1 MATLTITLPADAGA
15 YLRQL
20 GRRLQELS
28 YDIPDQTP
36 TGTANVLTID
46 NNPGAG
52 TASVQVTAGAYSGGK
67 KRQ

>member
-1 MATLTITLPADAGA
+1 MATLTITLPSDAGA

-28 YDIPDQTP
+28 YSIPDQTP
-36 TGTANVLTID
+36 SGAANVLTID

-52 TASVQVTAGAYSGGK
+52 TASVQVTSGAYLGEK